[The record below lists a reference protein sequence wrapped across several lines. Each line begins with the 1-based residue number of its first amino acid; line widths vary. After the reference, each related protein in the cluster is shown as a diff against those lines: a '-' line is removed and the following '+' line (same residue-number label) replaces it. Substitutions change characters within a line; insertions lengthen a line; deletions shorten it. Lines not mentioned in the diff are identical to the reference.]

1 MEMKT
6 LEENLIY
13 LDIGSKS
20 YWFTYHEVLLFIIIF
35 LLTIYIIYL
44 KHQKKEYKPFETS
57 QSNFDNSII
66 YIRRLMKKSE
76 LSELICTDI
85 YNILMDFINNNTDS
99 AYAKIYSDLIPHL
112 KNENIIRNVG
122 IAIGMLVD
130 DIALSEGE
138 ALQITQKVMEEMVQ
152 RQ

>member
-1 MEMKT
+1 MEN
-6 LEENLIY
+6 NLIY

-20 YWFTYHEVLLFIIIF
+20 YWFTYQEALLFIITF
-35 LLTIYIIYL
+35 LLTIYVIYL
-44 KHQKKEYKPFETS
+44 KLKIKEYKPLKTN

-66 YIRRLMKKSE
+66 YIRRLMKKSG

-85 YNILMDFINNNTDS
+85 FNILIEFINNNSDT

-112 KNENIIRNVG
+112 KEENILKNVG

-130 DIALSEGE
+130 DIALSENE
-138 ALQITQKVMEEMVQ
+138 ALQITQKIIEEMLPKQ
-152 RQ
+152 

>member
-1 MEMKT
+1 MEN
-6 LEENLIY
+6 NLIY

-20 YWFTYHEVLLFIIIF
+20 YWFTYQEALLFIITF
-35 LLTIYIIYL
+35 LLTIYVIYL
-44 KHQKKEYKPFETS
+44 KLKIKEYKPLKTN

-66 YIRRLMKKSE
+66 YIRRLMKKSG

-85 YNILMDFINNNTDS
+85 FNILIEFINNNSDN

-112 KNENIIRNVG
+112 KEENILKNVG

-130 DIALSEGE
+130 DIALSENE
-138 ALQITQKVMEEMVQ
+138 ALQITQKIIEEMLPKQ
-152 RQ
+152 